1 MNSKV
6 KVAVIQHACTQDY
19 IRNLENSVNGINEAA
34 SLGAD
39 IVLLPELHTLPYFC
53 VEEDV
58 RYFDLAETV
67 PGRTTEILSQLAR
80 EKNIIIIDTIFE
92 KRAKGLYHN
101 TAVVL
106 DRDGTMAG
114 TYRKMHIPDD
124 PGYYEKFYFTPGDQ
138 GFIPINTSVG
148 KLGVLICWDQWFPE
162 AARLMALA
170 GAEMLFYPSAIGWN
184 PDDDEEEKVRQ
195 RNAWMVIQKSHA
207 VANNLPVITSNR
219 IGHEPDP
226 SASTRGSE
234 FWGSSFIAGQQGE
247 LLAKATVDKPA
258 VIVAEIDTGR
268 TDTVRRIW
276 PYLRDR
282 RVDAYQDIVKR
293 HIDTV

>member
-19 IRNLENSVNGINEAA
+19 TRNLESSVNGINEAA
-34 SLGAD
+34 GLGAD
-39 IVLLPELHTLPYFC
+39 VVLLPELHTLPYFC
-53 VEEDV
+53 VEEDS
-58 RYFDLAETV
+58 RHFDLAETV
-67 PGRTTEILSQLAR
+67 PGPTTETLSQLAR
-80 EKNIIIIDTIFE
+80 EKNIIVIDTIFE

-114 TYRKMHIPDD
+114 SYRKMHIPDD

-195 RNAWMVIQKSHA
+195 RNAWMVIQKAHA

-219 IGHEPDP
+219 IGYEPDP
-226 SASTRGSE
+226 SGSTRGSE

-268 TDTVRRIW
+268 TDTVRRTW

-282 RVDAYQDIVKR
+282 RIDAYQDIVKR

>member
-1 MNSKV
+1 MNSKI
-6 KVAVIQHACTQDY
+6 KVAVVQHECGQDY
-19 IRNLENSVNGINEAA
+19 ARNLEHSSNGIREAA
-34 SLGAD
+34 ALGAD
-39 IVLLPELHTLPYFC
+39 LVLLPELHTLPYFC
-53 VEEDV
+53 VDEDA
-58 RYFDLAETV
+58 RHFDLAEPV
-67 PGRTTEILSQLAR
+67 PGPTTEVLSKLAR
-80 EKNIIIIDTIFE
+80 EKNIIIIASIFE

-106 DRDGTMAG
+106 DKDGTFAG
-114 TYRKMHIPDD
+114 SYRKMHIPDD

-138 GFIPINTSVG
+138 GFIPITTSAG
-148 KLGVLICWDQWFPE
+148 KLGVLVCWDQWFPE

-195 RNAWMVIQKSHA
+195 RNAWMVIQKAHA
-207 VANNLPVITSNR
+207 VANNIPVIVSNR

-226 SASTRGSE
+226 SAKTKGSE

-258 VIVAEIDTGR
+258 VIVAGIDTGR

-276 PYLRDR
+276 PYFRDR
-282 RVDAYQDIVKR
+282 RIDAYQDIVKR
-293 HIDTV
+293 HIDIP

>member
-1 MNSKV
+1 MKSKI
-6 KVAVIQHACTQDY
+6 KVAVVQHECGQDY
-19 IRNLENSVNGINEAA
+19 TRNLGNSINGISEAS

-53 VEEDV
+53 VEEDA
-58 RYFDLAETV
+58 RHFDLSEPV
-67 PGRTTEILSQLAR
+67 PGPTTETLSQLAR
-80 EKNIIIIDTIFE
+80 EKNIIIIASIFE

-106 DRDGTMAG
+106 EKDGRMAG
-114 TYRKMHIPDD
+114 CYRKMHIPDD

-170 GAEMLFYPSAIGWN
+170 EAEMLFYPSAIGWN
-184 PDDDEEEKVRQ
+184 PDDDDEEKVRQ
-195 RNAWMVIQKSHA
+195 RNAWMVIQKAHA
-207 VANNLPVITSNR
+207 VANNLPVIVSNR

-226 SASTRGSE
+226 SGKTRGSE

-258 VIVAEIDTGR
+258 VIIAEIDTGR

-276 PYLRDR
+276 PYFRDR
-282 RVDAYQDIVKR
+282 RIDAYQDIVKR
-293 HIDTV
+293 HIDTP